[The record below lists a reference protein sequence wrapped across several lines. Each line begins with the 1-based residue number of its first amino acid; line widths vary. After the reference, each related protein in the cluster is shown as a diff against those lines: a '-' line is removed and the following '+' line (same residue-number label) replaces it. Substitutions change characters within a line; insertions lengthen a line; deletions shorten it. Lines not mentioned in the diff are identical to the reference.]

1 MEDRILI
8 DPNVCHGKPVVKGT
22 RVLISNIL
30 SSLANGDS
38 IEDILKEYPNINK
51 EDVLAAIAFGSRLSN
66 FESSSYDVKV
76 S

>member
-30 SSLANGDS
+30 SSLANGET
-38 IEDILKEYPNINK
+38 IEDILKEYPNISK
-51 EDVLAAIAFGSRLSN
+51 EDVYAAIAFGSRLSN